1 MHYYSYK
8 LISPVGQVV
17 HGRSKLPYSD
27 LMSAIY
33 HLERDG
39 STTLYVRKLGPLR
52 SWMERIGH
60 LRLHRRLPK
69 SAQSELLGNI
79 ALMLRSGVTLTSA
92 LEEASGSL
100 DRPSVTEDIRNM
112 VTAIKGGSS
121 FSEAAR
127 RYPYIF
133 PKAVIHLIRIG
144 EETGRLDEMLKN
156 ASEHLKKLQAI
167 ISDTK
172 QALMYPAMV
181 LTVMTAG
188 FFFWVYYV
196 APQILS
202 LFEDMDIA
210 LPGLTVAVMKTSYFL
225 RDYSLAVLLAIV
237 MILLFVYAARRASRG
252 FRKATDAILLRLP
265 VAGTIA
271 TASVLAFITE
281 YFSLLLH
288 AGVDLLHS
296 MKILREAVGN
306 MVFRDKLHRIRDS
319 LTRGEGIA
327 DSFQDSGIFPT
338 YVIRML
344 NVGEMS
350 GTLSEQL
357 DHIAKEYRNRLSYL
371 VASLGKMIEPI
382 ILIVAGVLFAVI
394 IAGLL
399 LPVYDLASQV
409 SG

>member
-1 MHYYSYK
+1 MHYYKYK

-17 HGRSKLPYSD
+17 AGRSKLPYSD
-27 LMSAIY
+27 LMSAVY

-39 STTLYVRKLGPLR
+39 STTLFVRKLGPLR
-52 SWMERIGH
+52 SWLERLGN

-92 LEEASGSL
+92 LEEASASL
-100 DRPSVTEDIRNM
+100 DRPSVTEDIANV
-112 VTAIKGGSS
+112 VTDIKGGSS
-121 FSEAAR
+121 FSDAAQ
-127 RYPYIF
+127 RYPHIF
-133 PKAVIHLIRIG
+133 PRAVIHLIRIG

-172 QALMYPAMV
+172 QALLYPAMV

-196 APQILS
+196 APKILT

-210 LPGLTVAVMKTSYFL
+210 LPALTVAVMKTSYFL
-225 RDYSLAVLLAIV
+225 RDYAFTVLVAVAVTIFSV
-237 MILLFVYAARRASRG
+237 FAVRRASKG
-252 FRKATDAILLRLP
+252 FRKATDGILLRLP

-281 YFSLLLH
+281 YFSLLLN

-296 MKILREAVGN
+296 MKILRQAVGN
-306 MVFRDKLHRIRDS
+306 QVYRQKLHTIRDS

-327 DSFQDSGIFPT
+327 DSFRDSGIFPT

-357 DHIAKEYRNRLSYL
+357 DHIAQEYRDRLSYL
-371 VASLGKMIEPI
+371 VAALGKMIEPV